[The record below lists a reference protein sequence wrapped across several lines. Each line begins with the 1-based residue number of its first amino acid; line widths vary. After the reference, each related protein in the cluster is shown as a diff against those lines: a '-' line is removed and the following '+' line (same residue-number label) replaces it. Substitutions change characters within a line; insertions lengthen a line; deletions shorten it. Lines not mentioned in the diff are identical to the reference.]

1 MIFPSYQPIRTPP
14 SIRASQ
20 TPHRIVALDGLRAIA
35 VMAVFLQHAVKAP
48 LWMGVDLFFVISGF
62 LITGI
67 LVDRKARGQSYFS
80 HFYSRRIRRILPPYG
95 LLLVV
100 STILFGAGWIA
111 HWPWF
116 AFFATNIGVSIGD
129 IGHPSLNVLWS
140 LAVEEQFYLVWPFVV
155 LFTSERTLMWI
166 AAAMIVVTPLLR
178 ALATPWFSSFWPIY
192 YLTPFRMDLLCAG
205 ALMAMLIR
213 RDSHFFDKYFTHA
226 VIGVLI
232 AFAALTALHMHFP
245 RFRAANTPLSNAA
258 LYSISLVLCSSMVIV
273 AIAGG
278 RYVNKV
284 LSHPVLVY
292 IGTIS
297 YTFYLVHLSILY
309 LLWNLPISHL
319 AAAACG
325 LILTLAYASAC
336 WFLFEKRLT
345 RGRRASVPDSV
356 SNAAYPSSG
365 R

>member
-1 MIFPSYQPIRTPP
+1 MLSTQNVPP
-14 SIRASQ
+14 SNALINPS
-20 TPHRIVALDGLRAIA
+20 HRIVALDGLRAIA

-67 LVDRKARGQSYFS
+67 LVDRKARGQSYFT
-80 HFYSRRIRRILPPYG
+80 HFYSRRARRILPPY
-95 LLLVV
+95 LLLLAV
-100 STILFGAGWIA
+100 STCLFGVAWVA

-116 AFFATNIGVSIGD
+116 AFFATNVGVSIGD

-155 LFTSERTLMWI
+155 LFSSERALMWI
-166 AAAMIVVTPLLR
+166 AAAMIVITPLLR
-178 ALATPWFSSFWPIY
+178 AIATPWFSSFWPIY

-205 ALMAMLIR
+205 ALMSMLIR
-213 RDSHFFDKYFTHA
+213 RDRHVFDKYLVHA
-226 VIGVLI
+226 VICMIVSLS
-232 AFAALTALHMHFP
+232 ALAALHLHFP

-258 LYSISLVLCSSMVIV
+258 LYSISLVLSTSLLVV

-278 RYVNKV
+278 KYVNRV

-292 IGTIS
+292 MGTIS
-297 YTFYLVHLSILY
+297 YTFYLIHLTVLY
-309 LLWNLPISHL
+309 VLWNLPISHL
-319 AAAACG
+319 AAAALG
-325 LILTLAYASAC
+325 LVIAIAYSSAS

-345 RGRRASVPDSV
+345 RGGGAAARKPSV
-356 SNAAYPSSG
+356 SPTFSSSG

>member
-1 MIFPSYQPIRTPP
+1 MLSAPDQPMNKPVVIDP
-14 SIRASQ
+14 A
-20 TPHRIVALDGLRAIA
+20 HRIVALDGLRAIA
-35 VMAVFLQHAVKAP
+35 VLAVFLQHAVKAP

-80 HFYSRRIRRILPPYG
+80 HFYSRRVRRILPPYV

-100 STILFGAGWIA
+100 SSFLFGLGWVA

-116 AFFATNIGVSIGD
+116 AFFATNIGESIGD

-155 LFTSERTLMWI
+155 LFTSEKTLTWI
-166 AAAMIVVTPLLR
+166 AAAMIVITPLLR
-178 ALATPWFSSFWPIY
+178 AIATPWFSTFWPIY

-213 RDSHFFDKYFTHA
+213 RDRHVFDKYLVPA
-226 VIGVLI
+226 VICVVA
-232 AFAALTALHMHFP
+232 AFAALAALHMHFP

-258 LYSISLVLCSSMVIV
+258 LYSISLVLCTSLVIL

-278 RYVNKV
+278 KYVKSV
-284 LSHPVLVY
+284 LAHPVLVY

-297 YTFYLVHLSILY
+297 YTFYLIHLSILY
-309 LLWNLPISHL
+309 VLWNLPISHL
-319 AAAACG
+319 TAAALG
-325 LILTLAYASAC
+325 LVIALAYSSAS
-336 WFLFEKRLT
+336 WFLIEKRLT
-345 RGRRASVPDSV
+345 RGRHPALPKP
-356 SNAAYPSSG
+356 AANPAYSSSS